1 MSESMNESMNDEM
14 NRLSEELTAVVRQE
28 VEGLR
33 LALQQEML
41 AGAEPAAAQV
51 AELEKRLLEAEGRLA
66 EAEERLRLERAGP
79 QLPAGEEAT
88 CGGFRNAF
96 VNDVG
101 ELRRRL
107 REHRV
112 GGPGTRAIDS
122 SLFIS
127 GGKLSAET
135 ANRFLD
141 FLVAEQTALSR
152 VQLRRMGSS
161 EGHTDE
167 LTVQSRRL
175 RRGTEGQAPALA
187 DGIGTKRRLLST
199 VEVVWAEDITLT
211 FLEDNIEK
219 QDAEASIARL
229 LATAFGNDLND
240 LAWNGDEADAD
251 PFVSI
256 NDGWLSIAAAD
267 PEVTGLDLA
276 DPGFTEASAREVLG
290 AALRQMPQRFKGRTD
305 QAFFVPVP
313 LAERYAE
320 ETADRQTGLGDQVLV
335 GGFPVL
341 RYFGIPVVPEPHLT
355 GDRFLLSPTG
365 NLFFGVQRQ
374 LTVDGQWQPRRR
386 VVEYTL
392 TARVDY
398 EYATGKALVLASG
411 LPGHLQ

>member
-1 MSESMNESMNDEM
+1 MSDCMTESTNEEM
-14 NRLSEELTAVVRQE
+14 NRLSAELTAVVHQE
-28 VEGLR
+28 VAGLR
-33 LALQQEML
+33 HALHQEML

-51 AELEKRLLEAEGRLA
+51 RQLEQRLLEAEGRLS

-79 QLPAGEEAT
+79 RLPAGETGEG
-88 CGGFRNAF
+88 GGFRGAF
-96 VNDVG
+96 VSDVE

-135 ANRFLD
+135 AHRFLD
-141 FLVAEQTALSR
+141 FLVAEQPALSR
-152 VQLRRMGSS
+152 VQLRRMGSP

-175 RRGTEGQAPALA
+175 RRGSEGQAPTVA
-187 DGIGTKRRLLST
+187 DGTGTKRRLLST
-199 VEVVWAEDITLT
+199 VEVIWAEDITLT

-219 QDAEASIARL
+219 QEAESSIARL
-229 LATAFGNDLND
+229 LATAFGNDLDD
-240 LAWNGDEADAD
+240 LAWNGDEGESD

-256 NDGWLSIAAAD
+256 NDGWLAIAAED
-267 PEVTGLDLA
+267 PEANELDLSDSA
-276 DPGFTEASAREVLG
+276 FAEASAREVLG

-305 QAFFVPVP
+305 QAFFVPVA

-335 GGFPVL
+335 GGFPAL

-355 GDRFLLSPTG
+355 GDSFLLSPTG

-374 LTVDGQWQPRRR
+374 MTVDGQWQPRRR

-392 TARVDY
+392 TARVDF
-398 EYATGKALVLASG
+398 EYATGKALVVASG
-411 LPGHLQ
+411 LPEHLQ